1 MIIKGQ
7 VIRVFPK
14 DTNTDEIIAGKY
26 KYDELD
32 PTKLASHAFESIDPT
47 FYEDS
52 QKIKKPI
59 IVADSN
65 FGCGSSREQAPLVI
79 KACNVSCVIAESF
92 ARIFYRNGFNIGL
105 PLIECRGISHKV
117 HQGDKLEVEFD
128 LGIIRNITKS
138 NEYKFKPIPKF
149 MQDLLNA
156 GGLMPCLNAKGGFSV
171 RK

>member
-32 PTKLASHAFESIDPT
+32 TTKLAAHAFESIDPT

-52 QKIKKPI
+52 QKNKNLI

-79 KACNVSCVIAESF
+79 KACKSQNAFQIL
-92 ARIFYRNGFNIGL
+92 IMLRNGEFQIIS
-105 PLIECRGISHKV
+105 LIVMTVLICFLK
-117 HQGDKLEVEFD
+117 
-128 LGIIRNITKS
+128 
-138 NEYKFKPIPKF
+138 
-149 MQDLLNA
+149 M
-156 GGLMPCLNAKGGFSV
+156 
-171 RK
+171 